1 MAEVKNNWYEI
12 LGIDYYYNPNEK
24 KQIITD
30 EIEKKNRFWTKNK
43 EDRRYGSDFK
53 KYIKEKKKILNEI
66 LDYKKRKEM
75 LKEIREKAFSKIKE
89 NLESF
94 STNLISE
101 EFLKE
106 ITAELEKD
114 YEPINE
120 NVVKEWIWNSKKK
133 MTVGSYDDF
142 KEKISKNISFDFNII
157 KQDLKILG
165 KNNIYEF
172 LNSEELALNF
182 LNKQEVE
189 EKIKN
194 LNKNNFEENSK
205 INLYIFCQNLIEK
218 NLIEQYNDY
227 LEKEKFL
234 EIKKEL
240 ENLKKEFESKV
251 EKNIENQIENFT
263 KDFEKFL
270 KKETAEEIFLKYLD
284 IKKEDSKEQ
293 LEQKQSLKK
302 KPKNKIIPLILM
314 IGLLAISFL
323 WYQSYDKKQ
332 KFSQLEKSANTGD
345 VNAMKNLGDFYIS
358 KKNNEKAKYWYQKA
372 GNKGNL
378 ESMNKL
384 GKLYEKDGNGTEAM
398 EWYQK
403 AEEKGDVTAMINL
416 GDMYKDAAGW
426 RKDNARYY
434 YEEAAAKG
442 SEIAK
447 QRLANLEK

>member
-24 KQIITD
+24 KKII
-30 EIEKKNRFWTKNK
+30 ENIIEDKNKYWVKNK

-106 ITAELEKD
+106 ITAELKKD

-133 MTVGSYDDF
+133 MTVGSYDEF

-182 LNKQEVE
+182 LNK
-189 EKIKN
+189 
-194 LNKNNFEENSK
+194 
-205 INLYIFCQNLIEK
+205 
-218 NLIEQYNDY
+218 
-227 LEKEKFL
+227 
-234 EIKKEL
+234 
-240 ENLKKEFESKV
+240 
-251 EKNIENQIENFT
+251 
-263 KDFEKFL
+263 
-270 KKETAEEIFLKYLD
+270 
-284 IKKEDSKEQ
+284 
-293 LEQKQSLKK
+293 
-302 KPKNKIIPLILM
+302 
-314 IGLLAISFL
+314 
-323 WYQSYDKKQ
+323 
-332 KFSQLEKSANTGD
+332 
-345 VNAMKNLGDFYIS
+345 
-358 KKNNEKAKYWYQKA
+358 
-372 GNKGNL
+372 
-378 ESMNKL
+378 
-384 GKLYEKDGNGTEAM
+384 
-398 EWYQK
+398 
-403 AEEKGDVTAMINL
+403 
-416 GDMYKDAAGW
+416 
-426 RKDNARYY
+426 
-434 YEEAAAKG
+434 
-442 SEIAK
+442 
-447 QRLANLEK
+447 